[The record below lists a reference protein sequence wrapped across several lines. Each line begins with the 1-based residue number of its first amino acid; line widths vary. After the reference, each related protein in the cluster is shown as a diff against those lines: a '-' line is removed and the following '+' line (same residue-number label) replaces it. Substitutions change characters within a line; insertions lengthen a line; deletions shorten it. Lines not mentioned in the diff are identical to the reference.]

1 MSFLRDS
8 GGAAVLQILAAGLQF
23 LAGVLVARGLGS
35 DGKGIQAL
43 VVLIPDMARAVA
55 HMGFGTAC
63 TRQIVKQPSRSGAIA
78 GNLLVF
84 ALIVGSLFCAG
95 LWVAFPWLERF
106 VSADSA
112 GAVAAMGDGVTGA
125 IQLAILA
132 VPLLLLEGY
141 LGGALV
147 GSRAIL
153 AANVAKV
160 VQTGSFA
167 LLVPLLFHSQGVTV
181 TVAVKAWVLS
191 FALGDAVALFA
202 LLLVLRGR
210 RRPDL
215 GLAREAFLFG
225 VKTLPTSISVYLL
238 FRIDVALV
246 RAWRTAEE
254 VGVYAIAAS
263 LAMLFQIVG
272 FSVERALVPRLMSKS
287 GEETAVLT
295 PIATRSFVLFGA
307 PLAAVAA
314 LAAYPMVPLLFGEDF
329 AGAVLPLAIIL
340 PGLVIGNVGQIA
352 NTDLLGRGFPG
363 YASISATFALVVNI
377 GLNVFLIP
385 RYGIN
390 GAAIASLVCYTQHGL
405 VLAYI
410 YQRLA
415 GVPMRELL
423 IPKRDDLGRLLWML
437 RGGR

>member
-55 HMGFGTAC
+55 HMGFGTAS
-63 TRQIVKQPSRSGAIA
+63 TRQIVKEPHHSGKIVA
-78 GNLLVF
+78 NLLLF
-84 ALIVGSLFCAG
+84 AAVVGSLFCLAMWAG
-95 LWVAFPWLERF
+95 FPWLESF
-106 VSADSA
+106 VLAEGSESID
-112 GAVAAMGDGVTGA
+112 AVGDGVTTA
-125 IQLAILA
+125 VALAILA
-132 VPLLLLEGY
+132 LPLLMLEGY

-153 AANVAKV
+153 AANVVKV
-160 VQTGSFA
+160 IQTGSFA
-167 LLVPLLFHSQGVTV
+167 LMVPLFFHFQGTTV
-181 TVAVKAWVLS
+181 TAAVKAWVLS
-191 FALGDAVALFA
+191 FAISDAVALFA
-202 LLLVLRGR
+202 LLLVIRGR

-215 GLAREAFLFG
+215 SLAQKAFGFG
-225 VKTLPTSISVYLL
+225 IKTLPTSISVYLL

-254 VGVYAIAAS
+254 VGVYSIAAS

-272 FSVERALVPRLMSKS
+272 FSVERALVPRLMSK
-287 GEETAVLT
+287 GGDETAVLT
-295 PIATRSFVLFGA
+295 PIATRSFLLFGG

-314 LAAYPMVPLLFGEDF
+314 VAAWPMVPLVFGQEY

-352 NTDLLGRGFPG
+352 NTDLIGRGHPG
-363 YASISATFALVVNI
+363 YASISATLALAVNI
-377 GLNVFLIP
+377 GLNIYLIP
-385 RYGIN
+385 RWGIN
-390 GAAIASLVCYTQHGL
+390 GAAVASLVCYIQHGL
-405 VLAYI
+405 MLSFI
-410 YQRLA
+410 YEKLT
-415 GVPMRELL
+415 GVPMRQLL
-423 IPKRDDLGRLLWML
+423 VPQAEDLKRMLWMVR
-437 RGGR
+437 RGR